1 MLLLASFECTDY
13 AVLHDVVTVML
24 FTFEHAAKFYF
35 KTELLKAFFTPFQE
49 KLCGKTSHDI

>member
-1 MLLLASFECTDY
+1 MQCYMTWLPLCSLL
-13 AVLHDVVTVML
+13 V
-24 FTFEHAAKFYF
+24 EHAAKFYL